1 MSLDSPQTVGFDQ
14 IIGESPPM
22 RETITL
28 ARRVSSSNVSSL
40 LLQGESGVGKDCLA
54 KAVHHASPRAQAP
67 FVAINCAA
75 LPSNLIES
83 ELFGY
88 EKGAFTDAKS
98 RKQGL
103 LEQADGGTI
112 LLDEI
117 TELDINLQAKLLRVL
132 EEGTF
137 RRVGGLKDVNFTARV
152 IAASNRNL
160 KNETECGHFRLDLYY
175 RLAVIQID
183 IPPLCE
189 RGDDVVLLAE
199 YYLRSFGTRPGRQNI
214 EGLSPEVARA
224 LKLYDWPGNVR
235 ELRNVIERAIVLEDG
250 NVISMKSLPPDIFH
264 SPDLKPTRVD
274 HVSFDPQKVLFSLP
288 SDGISLE
295 ELETSLMKQALA
307 QCHGN
312 QTRAAKLLGL
322 TRDQFRYRWKKIK
335 KANRP
340 RLVAVAGSHRFS

>member
-1 MSLDSPQTVGFDQ
+1 M
-14 IIGESPPM
+14 
-22 RETITL
+22 
-28 ARRVSSSNVSSL
+28 
-40 LLQGESGVGKDCLA
+40 
-54 KAVHHASPRAQAP
+54 
-67 FVAINCAA
+67 
-75 LPSNLIES
+75 
-83 ELFGY
+83 
-88 EKGAFTDAKS
+88 
-98 RKQGL
+98 
-103 LEQADGGTI
+103 
-112 LLDEI
+112 
-117 TELDINLQAKLLRVL
+117 
-132 EEGTF
+132 
-137 RRVGGLKDVNFTARV
+137 
-152 IAASNRNL
+152 
-160 KNETECGHFRLDLYY
+160 
-175 RLAVIQID
+175 
-183 IPPLCE
+183 
-189 RGDDVVLLAE
+189 VLLAE

-250 NVISMKSLPPDIFH
+250 NVISMKSLPPSIFH

-335 KANRP
+335 EANRP
-340 RLVAVAGSHRFS
+340 RLVAVAGSHR